1 MATIRPAQASDLPAI
16 SALDQR
22 ETGVAKP
29 DYWRDMLASDRHFL
43 VAETDK
49 GAIAGFIAGEIRAFE
64 FGQPAAGWVHAIQ
77 IDPRQ
82 RQRGVASALF
92 EALIARFQGEGRD
105 ARAHLGRSQGS
116 SDPVL
121 LPRPGHGGGALAAAR
136 HGPLVKL
143 QTATRLGLYAVLE
156 LARDPDRTLS
166 AADLAERF
174 GVSNH
179 HLAKVLGT
187 LSNAGLVRGGRG
199 ASGGYRFTGNRRRI
213 TLMDIVA
220 LFEPAPGQRAK
231 EPGEDT
237 DIGRALQRVLL
248 EIDEI
253 AEATLRSISLETLLA
268 HP

>member
-1 MATIRPAQASDLPAI
+1 M
-16 SALDQR
+16 
-22 ETGVAKP
+22 
-29 DYWRDMLASDRHFL
+29 
-43 VAETDK
+43 
-49 GAIAGFIAGEIRAFE
+49 
-64 FGQPAAGWVHAIQ
+64 
-77 IDPRQ
+77 
-82 RQRGVASALF
+82 
-92 EALIARFQGEGRD
+92 
-105 ARAHLGRSQGS
+105 
-116 SDPVL
+116 
-121 LPRPGHGGGALAAAR
+121 
-136 HGPLVKL
+136 KL

-187 LSNAGLVRGGRG
+187 LSNAGFVRGGRG
-199 ASGGYRFTGNRRRI
+199 ASGGYRFIGNRKRT

-220 LFEPAPGQRAK
+220 LFEPAPGQRAS

-237 DIGRALQRVLL
+237 DIGSALQRVLL

-268 HP
+268 HL

>member
-1 MATIRPAQASDLPAI
+1 M
-16 SALDQR
+16 
-22 ETGVAKP
+22 
-29 DYWRDMLASDRHFL
+29 
-43 VAETDK
+43 
-49 GAIAGFIAGEIRAFE
+49 
-64 FGQPAAGWVHAIQ
+64 
-77 IDPRQ
+77 
-82 RQRGVASALF
+82 
-92 EALIARFQGEGRD
+92 
-105 ARAHLGRSQGS
+105 
-116 SDPVL
+116 
-121 LPRPGHGGGALAAAR
+121 
-136 HGPLVKL
+136 KL

-187 LSNAGLVRGGRG
+187 LSTTGLVRGGRG
-199 ASGGYRFTGNRRRI
+199 ASGGYRFIGNRKRT

-237 DIGRALQRVLL
+237 DIGAALQSVLL

-268 HP
+268 HL